1 MNNPFN
7 ALSKELKIDLE
18 QTQSQ
23 HLICT
28 LELNGVSGR
37 FLVDT
42 GASNCCLD
50 CEQIEKFSILPQG
63 DQLPLTGAGKEKLK
77 ATNSQKSVLHFQG
90 NKIDSLSFI
99 LIDMETINAA
109 FVEQNELPIDGII
122 GADLLHKKKAKI
134 DYHYPCLL
142 LHKNELF

>member
-1 MNNPFN
+1 MKNPFN
-7 ALSKELKIDLE
+7 SLSKELKIELE
-18 QTQSQ
+18 ETQSQ
-23 HLICT
+23 HLICR

-37 FLVDT
+37 FLLDT

-50 CEQIEKFSILPQG
+50 REQIGKFSVLPQG

-77 ATNSQKSVLHFQG
+77 ATNSQKSVLHFAG
-90 NKIDSLSFI
+90 KKIDSLSFI
-99 LIDMETINAA
+99 LIDMETINSA

-122 GADLLHKKKAKI
+122 GADLLHKKKAII

-142 LHKNELF
+142 LHNTIPF